1 MGKRYRYIGAGLG
14 VPGLP
19 HEIDEEEAERLGL
32 TELLKQAVQAKV
44 YQLIPEKAKG
54 KTAAEESD

>member
-1 MGKRYRYIGAGLG
+1 MGKRYRYVGSGQG

-19 HEIDEEEAERLGL
+19 HEIDEEEAERLDL
-32 TELLKQAVQAKV
+32 VDLLKQAVQAKV

-54 KTAAEESD
+54 KTVAEESD

>member
-1 MGKRYRYIGAGLG
+1 MGKRYRYIGSGQG

-32 TELLKQAVQAKV
+32 VDLLKQAVQAKV